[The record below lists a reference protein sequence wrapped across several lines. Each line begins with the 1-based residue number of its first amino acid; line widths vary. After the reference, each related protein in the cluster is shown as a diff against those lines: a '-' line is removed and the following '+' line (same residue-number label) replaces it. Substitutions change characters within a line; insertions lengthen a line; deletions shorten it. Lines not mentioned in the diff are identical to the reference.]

1 MKKLIFLLFMMP
13 LIMVSC
19 YEGPWGARQ
28 EYTVSGN
35 VYYPDSTPLAH
46 ASILVADTQYYSHAL
61 SGVSISDR
69 DFSGRADENGHFEVT
84 VPNGGKTGIWVM
96 AYYQPTCDTAEVTYH
111 YHGSI
116 TKHYSDKHGFEGL
129 QIYTYV
135 MEHPR
140 HYPYLEPSY
149 PFIGDSVRVVS
160 EYYPINHI
168 EIYEV
173 VNHSSRQ
180 VVSSMDYQQ
189 PDTSVMFFVPE
200 ELSVEKNYYIDVIWE
215 NGGAHKKLHL
225 REHEQ

>member
-1 MKKLIFLLFMMP
+1 MKKLIFLLSVIP

-35 VYYPDSTPLAH
+35 VYYPDSTPLAY
-46 ASILVADTQYYSHAL
+46 ASILVADTQYYSHAM
-61 SGVSISDR
+61 SGVSITDQ
-69 DFSGRADENGHFEVT
+69 DFSGRADENGYFEVT

-116 TKHYSDKHGFEGL
+116 TKHYSDKHGFECL
-129 QIYTYV
+129 QIYTYI

-149 PFIGDSVRVVS
+149 PFIGDSVSNRCKQVCRKT
-160 EYYPINHI
+160 
-168 EIYEV
+168 
-173 VNHSSRQ
+173 SSPSPANVPTNLKQIANNKFFPPRLW
-180 VVSSMDYQQ
+180 SSITLITGSAS
-189 PDTSVMFFVPE
+189 PRCRLFC
-200 ELSVEKNYYIDVIWE
+200 
-215 NGGAHKKLHL
+215 NGLRSAHA
-225 REHEQ
+225 